1 MTQPYSDI
9 DVTAMLVELREVR
22 GQRDRA
28 VTDQMSLVSQLADS
42 QSLLT
47 DVRQTLADTRNL
59 LVEERNRSAADI
71 TLIGETLMADSGN
84 EDAYDNNVEYLNTR
98 IKYPLPVRER
108 AYTVTFNVRVRLGV
122 NAGSGDEAENKVT
135 DDMRRIERT
144 IDSFD
149 VSGANSA
156 ESEVQY
162 YDVDVEEDD
171 E

>member
-108 AYTVTFNVRVRLGV
+108 AYTVRYNVAVRFTV
-122 NAGSGDEAENKVT
+122 NAGNGEDAENKVV
-135 DDMRRIERT
+135 DDMRRIERA

-149 VSGANSA
+149 LNEAGSA

-162 YDVDVEEDD
+162 YDVDVEED